1 MKHGIYNP
9 RKENLV
15 QTIKIAVENQRSSRE
30 GKEKVTSNGLS
41 NSSCNLVTF
50 VAETKQFKIYIKK
63 IKSVGLNPKGGN

>member
-1 MKHGIYNP
+1 MVFTTPEKKKKKKNP
-9 RKENLV
+9 V
-15 QTIKIAVENQRSSRE
+15 QTIKIAVEKQRSSSE

-63 IKSVGLNPKGGN
+63 N